1 MVADPDYAP
10 SAAAA
15 LGRISREK
23 GVFGSLG
30 GFPAMAAKQVRTTH
44 ALAHALAHAH
54 ARAHAHAHAHA
65 SSSAGVIHHEEALP

>member
-23 GVFGSLG
+23 GPFGSLG

-44 ALAHALAHAH
+44 ALALAL
-54 ARAHAHAHAHA
+54 AHAHAHAHA
-65 SSSAGVIHHEEALP
+65 HAPSSSSAGAMGKHYPDPDH

>member
-23 GVFGSLG
+23 GPFGSLG
-30 GFPAMAAKQVRTTH
+30 GFPAMAAKQVGTTH
-44 ALAHALAHAH
+44 AL
-54 ARAHAHAHAHA
+54 AHAHAHA